1 MAVVVVDEAEFG
13 VVELAGPLD
22 SLLYITFCRYL
33 AVGGVGVGGADVAVL
48 AVELADVLGEVP
60 AVGVPGAVELDSQ
73 RTGGDGLSRI
83 PGDIPQGGV
92 VAAGEV
98 DAGNLQVTAVDVTL
112 VEGYIAI
119 HRDEPGG
126 AAV

>member
-1 MAVVVVDEAEFG
+1 M
-13 VVELAGPLD
+13 
-22 SLLYITFCRYL
+22 LYITFCRYL

-83 PGDIPQGGV
+83 PCDIPQGRV

-98 DAGNLQVTAVDVTL
+98 NAGDLQ
-112 VEGYIAI
+112 IAPVSI
-119 HRDEPGG
+119 TPKSNDIKLEPGDQLIRNFG
-126 AAV
+126 YSATF

>member
-1 MAVVVVDEAEFG
+1 MPEG
-13 VVELAGPLD
+13 
-22 SLLYITFCRYL
+22 R
-33 AVGGVGVGGADVAVL
+33 VGVGGGDGAAGG
-48 AVELADVLGEVP
+48 VELADILGELP
-60 AVGVPGAVELDSQ
+60 AVGVPGTVNLDSQ
-73 RTGGDGLSRI
+73 RTCSDGRRGVPS
-83 PGDIPQGGV
+83 DIPEGGV